1 MWVWVVLYYCTFMS
15 GCLSKFCRILDD
27 YLLWAVNSPIG
38 SLSTFYVF
46 SVCFCSLFAIF
57 ILLFLFYYHSI
68 YFNGDLQLYSYF
80 LQYYYKLLYI
90 KFALQKVLLSLFSL
104 FTSLYYV
111 YRKIVFN
118 KRWTPPFAVDF
129 VSAPFCVSKTQIY
142 EGIENPDTFFRP
154 ALRSL
159 LVSVAVLIY

>member
-1 MWVWVVLYYCTFMS
+1 MS
-15 GCLSKFCRILDD
+15 SFLSKFCRILDD

-57 ILLFLFYYHSI
+57 FFLFVFYYLSI
-68 YFNGDLQLYSYF
+68 FFDGEVATYSFTFISYNIIISCFTLSLLCRKYYETYFHF
-80 LQYYYKLLYI
+80 LQ
-90 KFALQKVLLSLFSL
+90 
-104 FTSLYYV
+104 SLYYYL

-118 KRWTPPFAVDF
+118 KRWSPPFAVDF
-129 VSAPFCVSKTQIY
+129 VSAPFCVSKSQIY